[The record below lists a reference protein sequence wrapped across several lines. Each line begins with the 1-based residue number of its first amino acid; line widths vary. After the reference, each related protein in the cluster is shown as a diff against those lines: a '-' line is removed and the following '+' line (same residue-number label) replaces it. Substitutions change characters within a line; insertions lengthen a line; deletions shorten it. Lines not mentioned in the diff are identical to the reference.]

1 MRALRPGRSL
11 EPGRTTLRF
20 LTLRA
25 PSISCRCHSAVPL
38 RPGHL
43 QRMID
48 ACLHGF
54 AKSHRMRQP
63 RVNLECL
70 FLPPFRVNVKQAP
83 IANRTEGVN
92 PEAARLVPRR
102 SKHPLEG
109 LGRLPFLPLERVRL
123 RNDVDFRFP
132 PPGTLRA
139 ALPKCSLS
147 VRAVATKSNYFHVL

>member
-1 MRALRPGRSL
+1 MWQLGMNL
-11 EPGRTTLRF
+11 EGL
-20 LTLRA
+20 LIL
-25 PSISCRCHSAVPL
+25 PL
-38 RPGHL
+38 RVNEEQAPVL
-43 QRMID
+43 DRTE
-48 ACLHGF
+48 
-54 AKSHRMRQP
+54 
-63 RVNLECL
+63 RVNTY
-70 FLPPFRVNVKQAP
+70 V
-83 IANRTEGVN
+83 
-92 PEAARLVPRR
+92 ARLVPRR